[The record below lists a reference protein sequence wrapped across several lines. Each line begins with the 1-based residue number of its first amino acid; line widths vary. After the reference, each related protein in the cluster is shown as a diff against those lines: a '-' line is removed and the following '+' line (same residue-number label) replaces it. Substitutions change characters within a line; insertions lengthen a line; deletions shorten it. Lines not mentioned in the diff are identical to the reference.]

1 MALRI
6 GDEWISS
13 DRCPQV
19 AMAIPGEGW
28 VLSWRR
34 GVWTKNEAISAMV
47 RAEHGDLRTD
57 PAVTA
62 R

>member
-1 MALRI
+1 
-6 GDEWISS
+6 
-13 DRCPQV
+13 
-19 AMAIPGEGW
+19 MAIPGEGW

-34 GVWTKNEAISAMV
+34 GVWTKDEAVSAMV

-62 R
+62 P